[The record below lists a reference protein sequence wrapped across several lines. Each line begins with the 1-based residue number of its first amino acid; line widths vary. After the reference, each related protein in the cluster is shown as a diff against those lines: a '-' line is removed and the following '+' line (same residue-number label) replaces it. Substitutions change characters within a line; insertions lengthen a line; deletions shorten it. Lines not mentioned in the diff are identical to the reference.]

1 MSLDD
6 RLDLI
11 TQFMPSG
18 AEDLEKEIKKAI
30 LTDLL
35 EIIEQVVAFKIAT
48 IPLPEQYQEGYSD
61 GQSQTANELRTKLK
75 EYFGELNGKS

>member
-1 MSLDD
+1 MAKIDD
-6 RLDLI
+6 VFNDDYFDVDRAK
-11 TQFMPSG
+11 Q
-18 AEDLEKEIKKAI
+18 AI
-30 LTDLL
+30 YNDLL